1 MITLTHLNGTD
12 FVVNPDLIERVES
25 GPDTVV
31 VLTNGHQY
39 LVRTPPDEIVRRV
52 IRCKG
57 EIAAAAQRSVG
68 GA

>member
-39 LVRTPPDEIVRRV
+39 VVRTSPDEIVRRV
-52 IRCKG
+52 IEFKG
-57 EIAAAAQRSVG
+57 EVAAAAQRVAA